1 MRTIKVG
8 MFATMLAL
16 AGCGSSAKFAN
27 KPRPAI
33 PVDLTVYI
41 NNARVSLSPTKV
53 GAGEVI
59 FIVTNQAD
67 RAESL
72 TIHPAGDTSRQ
83 LATTG
88 PIQPQATAQVTVD
101 LREPGAYTVGTA
113 AGGQNQAQIATAAK
127 IQPAALHIGPARRN
141 SSGVLLQP

>member
-1 MRTIKVG
+1 MRTTKVG
-8 MFATMLAL
+8 MFAAMLAL

-41 NNARVSLSPTKV
+41 NNARVSLSPSKV

-72 TIHPAGDTSRQ
+72 TVHPAGDSSRQ
-83 LATTG
+83 LADTG

-101 LREPGAYTVGTA
+101 LRNPGEYTVGTA
-113 AGGQNQAQIATAAK
+113 PSGQSQAQLATATK
-127 IQPAALHIGPARRN
+127 IQPAALHIGPARAN
-141 SSGVLLQP
+141 SNGVLLQP

>member
-1 MRTIKVG
+1 
-8 MFATMLAL
+8 MFAAMLLVAACL
-16 AGCGSSAKFAN
+16 IAGCGNSTKFAN

-41 NNARVSLSPTKV
+41 NNSRVSLSPAKV

-72 TIHPAGDTSRQ
+72 TVHPSGDSSTQ

-101 LREPGAYTVGTA
+101 LRRPGDYTIGTSPS
-113 AGGQNQAQIATAAK
+113 GQTQAELATATK
-127 IQPAALHIGPARRN
+127 IQPAALHIGPARP
-141 SSGVLLQP
+141 SSSNTLLQP